1 MNFKL
6 PRINK
11 YVGMLALAVVLAG
24 FAVFLAYTYLDQK
37 KEQYQAELQSQLKAG
52 NAQVVVPVTDLK
64 AGRVVNG
71 SNMAQRLYPKDL
83 IYSGTITTRK
93 WPDYAGRR
101 LARAVQSGK
110 PLLESD
116 FVSRAIADFASTLPP
131 PMRAVTIN
139 VNSLNSI
146 AGLIRP
152 DDRVDVLLSGS
163 FGTNGRKSEVLPV
176 LHQVRVLAT
185 GPRFVGERR
194 QNHQNGGP
202 GASML
207 SVQYGTLTLE
217 VTPRQS
223 SELILAQQIGSL
235 RVILS
240 GLRGEQIGPKV
251 PKLTQTQLLATLQG
265 QGKKSHYIYTR
276 GVQFIIGT
284 PSGVNRSYAAGRR
297 IARRKPNKSTATP
310 QSAPQQ
316 ARNQALKALK
326 TLIKSQQQGHPSGS
340 AQPQASTSASASTR

>member
-24 FAVFLAYTYLDQK
+24 LAVFLAYTYLSQK
-37 KEQYQAELQSQLKAG
+37 REQYQAELQSQLKAG
-52 NAQVVVPVTDLK
+52 NAQVVVPVSNLK
-64 AGRVVNG
+64 AGMVVNG
-71 SNMAQRLYPKDL
+71 SNMAQRLYPRDL
-83 IYSGTITTRK
+83 IYSGTITTNK

-101 LARAVQSGK
+101 LARPVQAGK
-110 PLLESD
+110 PLLETD
-116 FVSRAIADFASTLPP
+116 FVSRAIADFASTLPK

-163 FGTNGRKSEVLPV
+163 FGANGRKSEVLPV

-185 GPRFVGERR
+185 GPHFVGEHR
-194 QNHQNGGP
+194 QNNPNGDSGS
-202 GASML
+202 AML
-207 SVQYGTLTLE
+207 PVQYGTITLE

-235 RVILS
+235 RVVLS
-240 GLRGEQIGPKV
+240 GLRGEEIGPKV

-265 QGKKSHYIYTR
+265 QGRKSHYTYTR

-284 PSGVNRSYAAGRR
+284 PSGVSRSYAAGQRIRR
-297 IARRKPNKSTATP
+297 LKQKKSPKAL
-310 QSAPQQ
+310 QSAPQR

-326 TLIKSQQQGHPSGS
+326 TLIKSQQRSHPSG
-340 AQPQASTSASASTR
+340 AVQPQTPTSASTR